1 MGSDGSPDELSPPGF
16 TVGQVMSCSWF
27 PPDMMS
33 RIKARKFSPGLILSG
48 WTLFRF
54 LVLLLGDLGEC
65 ESSDGLLIRNII
77 MWF

>member
-1 MGSDGSPDELSPPGF
+1 MGSDESPDELPPPGV

-33 RIKARKFSPGLILSG
+33 RFKARKFSPDLVPSG

-54 LVLLLGDLGEC
+54 LVLLLGDLCEC
-65 ESSDGLLIRNII
+65 EGSDGLLISNII